1 MGDMNKKHIEEFE
14 KDFEKIASKGVW
26 DEKDLCKMKDLQK
39 IMYYME
45 VRDAMKEGREYP
57 GSDYMPDDET
67 MSFARGR
74 NSMGQFTSG
83 ANNRGGGSSNR
94 GRGSGTYY
102 PPYMDQRYYDD
113 MGSSGRRYYDDEKK
127 NALHKLHHMMDM
139 EENPEKKNA
148 LKIAINELE
157 EHK

>member
-1 MGDMNKKHIEEFE
+1 MGDMVKKHIEEFE
-14 KDFEKIASKGVW
+14 KDFEKVASKNAW
-26 DEKDLCKMKDLQK
+26 DDKDLERMKNLQK
-39 IMYYME
+39 IMYYIE
-45 VRDAMKEGREYP
+45 LRCAMKEGQDYP
-57 GSDYMPDDET
+57 GSEYMPEET
-67 MSFARGR
+67 RSFARGR
-74 NSMGQFTSG
+74 DSMGRFTSG
-83 ANNRGGGSSNR
+83 TAYMN
-94 GRGSGTYY
+94 RGSGTYY
-102 PPYMDQRYYDD
+102 PPYMDNRYYDD

>member
-1 MGDMNKKHIEEFE
+1 MGDINMKYLDEFE
-14 KDFEKIASKGVW
+14 KDFDKIASKGVW
-26 DEKDLCKMKDLQK
+26 DDKDLCKMKDLQK

-45 VRDAMKEGREYP
+45 LRSAMKEGQDYP
-57 GSDYMPDDET
+57 GSEYMPEGT
-67 MSFARGR
+67 RSYARGR
-74 NSMGQFTSG
+74 DSMGRFT
-83 ANNRGGGSSNR
+83 
-94 GRGSGTYY
+94 SGTYY
-102 PPYMDQRYYDD
+102 PPYMDNRYYDD

>member
-1 MGDMNKKHIEEFE
+1 MGDMNMKHLEEFE

-26 DEKDLCKMKDLQK
+26 DDKDLCKMKDLQK

-45 VRDAMKEGREYP
+45 VRDAMKEGQAYP
-57 GSDYMPDDET
+57 GSEYMPED
-67 MSFARGR
+67 SRSYARGR
-74 NSMGQFTSG
+74 DSMGRFTSG
-83 ANNRGGGSSNR
+83 NRYM
-94 GRGSGTYY
+94 GRNYD
-102 PPYMDQRYYDD
+102 MYYDD

>member
-1 MGDMNKKHIEEFE
+1 MGDMNMKHLDEFE

-26 DEKDLCKMKDLQK
+26 DDKDLCKMKDLQK

-45 VRDAMKEGREYP
+45 VRDAMKEGQSYP
-57 GSDYMPDDET
+57 VSEYMPEDSR
-67 MSFARGR
+67 SFARGR
-74 NSMGQFTSG
+74 DSMGRYTSG
-83 ANNRGGGSSNR
+83 NGYMGRG
-94 GRGSGTYY
+94 GSGTYY
-102 PPYMDQRYYDD
+102 PPYMDNRYYDD

>member
-1 MGDMNKKHIEEFE
+1 MGDMNMKHLEEFE

-26 DEKDLCKMKDLQK
+26 DDKDLCKMKDLQK

-45 VRDAMKEGREYP
+45 VRDAMKNGQDYP
-57 GSDYMPDDET
+57 GSEYMPDEGR
-67 MSFARGR
+67 SYARGR
-74 NSMGQFTSG
+74 DSMGRFTSG
-83 ANNRGGGSSNR
+83 NRYM
-94 GRGSGTYY
+94 GRSYD
-102 PPYMDQRYYDD
+102 MYYDD

>member
-14 KDFEKIASKGVW
+14 KDFEKIASKGAW
-26 DEKDLCKMKDLQK
+26 DEKDISKMKDLQK
-39 IMYYME
+39 LMYYME
-45 VRDAMKEGREYP
+45 VRCAMKEGDEYP
-57 GSDYMPDDET
+57 GSEYMPEDGR
-67 MSFARGR
+67 SYARGR
-74 NSMGQFTSG
+74 DMMGRYTSG
-83 ANNRGGGSSNR
+83 NRYMGR
-94 GRGSGTYY
+94 GGSGTYY
-102 PPYMDQRYYDD
+102 PPYMDNRYYDD